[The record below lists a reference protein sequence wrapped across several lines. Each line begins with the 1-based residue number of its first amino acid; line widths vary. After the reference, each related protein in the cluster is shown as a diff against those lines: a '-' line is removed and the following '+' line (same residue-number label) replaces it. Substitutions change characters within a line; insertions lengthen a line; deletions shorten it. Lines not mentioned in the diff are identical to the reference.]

1 MKKGTSKVSI
11 GKRQI
16 ELSNLQKVLFPESHI
31 IKAELIEYYLKV
43 APTILR
49 HIKGRPLSLVRFP
62 DGVTG
67 ESFFQK
73 NLPDWTPGWVQKI
86 ALGETD
92 IIEYAVATEDATLVW
107 RANLACIELHQIHA
121 RHPNL
126 KHPDYVVWDI
136 DPPPGFPFT
145 DVVDIA
151 FNLRRHIEGY
161 GYHTFVKTTGGKG
174 VHIVS
179 PLEPLWEFD
188 AARDAAYAVAKDFI
202 ENKSTNTTLQIKK
215 EARRGKVLIDVYRNR
230 PYQTIISPYSVRGF
244 EGAPVSMPLTWERLE
259 VVRDPR
265 EFNLTNAP
273 AVLNSDGDAW
283 EAIGAYAG
291 KLHTAREREAVQ
303 VPSIET
309 DVSESGVPASTAGNE
324 TPGRE
329 GAEGEGS
336 KSNISA
342 RGAHSDDGGTDLPE
356 SLTDYARKR
365 SFDKTP
371 EPGPVLP
378 AGRGHEFVVHRH
390 HATRLHYDLRL
401 EQNGTLRSW
410 AVPKGLPPRPGIKR
424 LAVAVED
431 HPMSYISFEAEI
443 PKGQY
448 GGGMMWI
455 YARGKWD
462 LTKQKKEGFYFRLN
476 SREVNAEYR
485 LINTRDKEWLL
496 ERVDQPQVDWL
507 RGPVQ
512 PMLAEIRD
520 RPFDSEDYLYEVKWD
535 GIRALISLDEEELTI
550 RSRNGRV
557 ITKQFPELNI
567 PAKAFRATS
576 ALLDAEIVCLDEKGK
591 PIFQNVIK
599 RLQQT
604 TDSGIARQRERF
616 AATCYLFDVLYLDGR
631 PVVAEPLERRR
642 DWLQDLI
649 REQQVYRLS
658 EAFPEGKSLYEA
670 ASAMGLEGIVAKLK
684 TSPYTPGRRSPA
696 WLKVKTHRSQDCVII
711 GYTRGRGDREN
722 AFGALQLACYKR
734 GEFAYVGKVGTGFDS
749 RRMAET
755 MEILKELKTG
765 DRPVETKP
773 LDDAQTVWLE
783 SSLVCE
789 VRYSSITQDEQLREP
804 VFIRMR
810 PDKTPDECILPVDG
824 D

>member
-73 NLPDWTPGWVQKI
+73 NLPDWTPSWIQKI
-86 ALGETD
+86 AMGETD

-107 RANLACIELHQIHA
+107 LANLACIELHQIHA
-121 RHPNL
+121 RQPDL

-136 DPPPGFPFT
+136 DPPPGFPFV

-151 FNLRRHIEGY
+151 FSLREHIEGY

-188 AARDAAYAVAKDFI
+188 AVRDAAYAAAKDFI

-259 VVRDPR
+259 AVTDPR
-265 EFNLTNAP
+265 EYNLTNAP

-291 KLHTAREREAVQ
+291 KLHSAREKQTTRVAAVEAKDSES
-303 VPSIET
+303 VPGSGKGGGSESHG
-309 DVSESGVPASTAGNE
+309 SESGSQKP
-324 TPGRE
+324 
-329 GAEGEGS
+329 
-336 KSNISA
+336 
-342 RGAHSDDGGTDLPE
+342 DGGAIPPE

-365 SFDKTP
+365 SFDRTP
-371 EPGPVLP
+371 EPGPAP
-378 AGRGHEFVVHRH
+378 GTSKGHEFVVHRH

-496 ERVDQPQVDWL
+496 ERIDQPQVDWL
-507 RGPVQ
+507 RTSVQ
-512 PMLAEIRD
+512 PMLAEVRD
-520 RPFDSEDYLYEVKWD
+520 KPFDSEDYIYEVKWD

-567 PAKAFRATS
+567 PVQALRATS

-591 PIFQNVIK
+591 PIFQNVIR

-604 TDSGIARQRERF
+604 TDSGIARLREKLP
-616 AATCYLFDVLYLDGR
+616 ATCYLFDVLYLDGR
-631 PVVAEPLERRR
+631 PVIAEPLERRR

-658 EAFPEGKSLYEA
+658 EAFPEGKSLYDA
-670 ASAMGLEGIVAKLK
+670 ASAMELEGIVAKLK
-684 TSPYTPGRRSPA
+684 TSPYTPGKRSPS
-696 WLKVKTHRSQDCVII
+696 WLKVKTHRSQDCIII
-711 GYTRGRGDREN
+711 GYTRGKGDREN

-734 GEFAYVGKVGTGFDS
+734 GELAYVGKVGTGFDS

-755 MEILKELKTG
+755 MDILKELKTG
-765 DRPVETKP
+765 ERPVETRP

-783 SSLVCE
+783 PSLVCE
-789 VRYSSITQDEQLREP
+789 VRYSSITLDEQLREP

-810 PDKTPDECILPVDG
+810 PDKTPDECVLEVNG
-824 D
+824 S

>member
-1 MKKGTSKVSI
+1 
-11 GKRQI
+11 
-16 ELSNLQKVLFPESHI
+16 
-31 IKAELIEYYLKV
+31 
-43 APTILR
+43 
-49 HIKGRPLSLVRFP
+49 
-62 DGVTG
+62 
-67 ESFFQK
+67 
-73 NLPDWTPGWVQKI
+73 
-86 ALGETD
+86 
-92 IIEYAVATEDATLVW
+92 
-107 RANLACIELHQIHA
+107 
-121 RHPNL
+121 
-126 KHPDYVVWDI
+126 VVWDI
-136 DPPPGFPFT
+136 DPPPGFPFV

-151 FNLRRHIEGY
+151 FSLREHIEGY

-179 PLEPLWEFD
+179 PLEPQWEFD
-188 AARDAAYAVAKDFI
+188 AVRDAAYAVAKDFI

-244 EGAPVSMPLTWERLE
+244 EGAPVSMPMTWERLE
-259 VVRDPR
+259 TVTDPR
-265 EFNLTNAP
+265 EYNLTNAP

-291 KLHTAREREAVQ
+291 KLHSAREKETTRVAAVEAKDSESV
-303 VPSIET
+303 SES
-309 DVSESGVPASTAGNE
+309 VSESGPGSGSEGVSEGN
-324 TPGRE
+324 
-329 GAEGEGS
+329 
-336 KSNISA
+336 
-342 RGAHSDDGGTDLPE
+342 DGGAIPPE

-371 EPGPVLP
+371 EPGPQP
-378 AGRGHEFVVHRH
+378 GTTKGHEFVVHRH

-496 ERVDQPQVDWL
+496 ERIDQPQVDWL
-507 RGPVQ
+507 RSSVQ
-512 PMLAEIRD
+512 PMLAEVRD
-520 RPFDSEDYLYEVKWD
+520 KPFDSEDYFYEVKWD

-567 PAKAFRATS
+567 PVQALRATS

-591 PIFQNVIK
+591 PIFQNVIR

-604 TDSGIARQRERF
+604 TDSGIARLREKYP
-616 AATCYLFDVLYLDGR
+616 ANCYLFDVLYLDGR

-658 EAFPEGKSLYEA
+658 EAFPEGKSLYQA

-684 TSPYTPGRRSPA
+684 ASPYTPGKRSPS
-696 WLKVKTHRSQDCVII
+696 WLKVKTHRSQDCIII
-711 GYTRGRGDREN
+711 GYTRGKGDREN

-734 GEFAYVGKVGTGFDS
+734 GELAYVGKVGTGFDS

-755 MEILKELKTG
+755 MDVLKELKTSE
-765 DRPVETKP
+765 RPVETRP

-783 SSLVCE
+783 PSLVCE
-789 VRYSSITQDEQLREP
+789 VRYSSITIDEQLREP
-804 VFIRMR
+804 VFVRMR
-810 PDKTPDECILPVDG
+810 PDKTPDECVLQVDG
-824 D
+824 S

>member
-49 HIKGRPLSLVRFP
+49 HIKGRPLSLVRYP

-73 NLPDWTPGWVQKI
+73 NLPDWTPPWIQKV

-107 RANLACIELHQIHA
+107 LANLACIELHQIHA
-121 RHPNL
+121 RQPDL

-136 DPPPGFPFT
+136 DPPPGFPFP
-145 DVVDIA
+145 DVVDLA
-151 FNLRRHIEGY
+151 LNLREHIEGY

-179 PLEPLWEFD
+179 PLEPLWEFE

-202 ENKSTNTTLQIKK
+202 DNKSKNTTLQIKK

-244 EGAPVSMPLTWERLE
+244 EGAPVSMPVTWERLE
-259 VVRDPR
+259 TVTDPR
-265 EFNLTNAP
+265 EFSLTHVP
-273 AVLNSDGDAW
+273 GLVNSEGDAW

-291 KLHTAREREAVQ
+291 KLHTARPREAAQ
-303 VPSIET
+303 PDPSEAAAPET
-309 DVSESGVPASTAGNE
+309 LASEEV
-324 TPGRE
+324 R
-329 GAEGEGS
+329 GEQGP
-336 KSNISA
+336 
-342 RGAHSDDGGTDLPE
+342 PE
-356 SLTDYARKR
+356 ALTDYARKR

-371 EPGPVLP
+371 EPGPAPLSSE
-378 AGRGHEFVVHRH
+378 GHEFVVHRH

-401 EQNGTLRSW
+401 EQKGTLRSW
-410 AVPKGLPPRPGIKR
+410 AVPKGLPQRPGIKR
-424 LAVAVED
+424 LAVSVED

-462 LTKQKKEGFYFRLN
+462 LVKQKKDGFYFRLN

-496 ERVDQPQVDWL
+496 DRLDQPQVDWL
-507 RGPVQ
+507 RGGIE

-520 RPFDSEDYLYEVKWD
+520 KPFDSDDYIYEVKWD

-557 ITKQFPELNI
+557 ITMQFPELNI
-567 PAKAFRATS
+567 PSQAFRATN
-576 ALLDAEIVCLDEKGK
+576 AVIDAEIVCLDEKGK
-591 PIFQNVIK
+591 PVFQHVIR
-599 RLQQT
+599 RLQQST
-604 TDSGIARQRERF
+604 ESGVARLRERF
-616 AATCYLFDVLYLDGR
+616 PATCYVFDVLYLDGR
-631 PVVAEPLERRR
+631 AVVAEPLERRR
-642 DWLQDLI
+642 DWLEDMI
-649 REQQVYRLS
+649 RETPVYRVS
-658 EAFPEGKSLYEA
+658 QAFAEGRPLYDA
-670 ASAMGLEGIVAKLK
+670 AVKMGLEGIIAKLK
-684 TSPYTPGRRSPA
+684 TSPYTPGRRNPA
-696 WLKVKTHRSQDCVII
+696 WLKIKSHRSQDCVIV
-711 GYTRGRGDREN
+711 GYTQGKGDRGN
-722 AFGALQLACYKR
+722 AFGALQLACYK
-734 GEFAYVGKVGTGFDS
+734 GDTLAYVGKVGTGFDS

-755 MEILKELKTG
+755 METLKTIKKVE
-765 DRPVETKP
+765 RPVETKP

-783 SSLVCE
+783 PGLVCE
-789 VRYSSITQDEQLREP
+789 VRYSSITIDEQLREP

-810 PDKTPDECILPVDG
+810 PDKTPAECVFQINDS
-824 D
+824 

>member
-16 ELSNLQKVLFPESHI
+16 ELSNLQKVLFPNARI

-73 NLPDWTPGWVQKI
+73 NLPDWTPSWIQKV

-107 RANLACIELHQIHA
+107 LANLACIELHQIHA
-121 RHPNL
+121 RQPDL

-136 DPPPGFPFT
+136 DPPPGFPFV

-151 FNLRRHIEGY
+151 FSLKEHIEGY

-174 VHIVS
+174 VHIVA
-179 PLEPLWEFD
+179 PLEPQWEFD
-188 AARDAAYAVAKDFI
+188 AVRDAAYAVAKDFI
-202 ENKSTNTTLQIKK
+202 DNKSTNTTLQIKK

-259 VVRDPR
+259 TVSDPK
-265 EFNLTNAP
+265 EFSLTKVPAILNAE
-273 AVLNSDGDAW
+273 GDAW

-291 KLHTAREREAVQ
+291 KLHTAREKEAASEAAAT
-303 VPSIET
+303 PE
-309 DVSESGVPASTAGNE
+309 VSESQPAA
-324 TPGRE
+324 PG
-329 GAEGEGS
+329 
-336 KSNISA
+336 
-342 RGAHSDDGGTDLPE
+342 

-365 SFDKTP
+365 SFDRTP
-371 EPGPVLP
+371 EPGPAP
-378 AGRGHEFVVHRH
+378 ALSEGHEFVVHRH

-401 EQNGTLRSW
+401 EQKGTLRSW

-462 LTKQKKEGFYFRLN
+462 LTKQKKDGFYFRLN

-485 LINTRDKEWLL
+485 LINTRDKDWLL

-507 RGPVQ
+507 RGGIQ

-520 RPFDSEDYLYEVKWD
+520 KPFDSDEYLYEVKWD

-567 PAKAFRATS
+567 PAQAFRATS

-591 PIFQNVIK
+591 PIFQNVIR

-604 TDSGIARQRERF
+604 TDSGIARLRERF
-616 AATCYLFDVLYLDGR
+616 PATCYLFDVLYLDGR

-684 TSPYTPGRRSPA
+684 NSPYTPGRRSPA
-696 WLKVKTHRSQDCVII
+696 WLKVKTHRSQDCII
-711 GYTRGRGDREN
+711 MGYTRGKGDRES
-722 AFGALQLACYKR
+722 AFGALQLACFKR
-734 GEFAYVGKVGTGFDS
+734 GKLAYVGKVGTGFDS

-755 MEILKELKTG
+755 METLRELKTAE
-765 DRPVETKP
+765 RPVETKP
-773 LDDAQTVWLE
+773 LDDAQTAWLE
-783 SSLVCE
+783 PTLVCE